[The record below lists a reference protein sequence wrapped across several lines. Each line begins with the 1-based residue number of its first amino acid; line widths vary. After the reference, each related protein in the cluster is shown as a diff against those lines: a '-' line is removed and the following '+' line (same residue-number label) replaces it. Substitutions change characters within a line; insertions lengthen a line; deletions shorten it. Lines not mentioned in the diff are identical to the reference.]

1 MRPLSNTSSTPR
13 LLAFSF
19 AALLLVIVP
28 GKSIFGD
35 QHQPPARG
43 SGQYQSWLQT
53 EVHHQLVMIP
63 WLSLFDNLEYR
74 VDGNNV
80 TLTGQVVNPVTK
92 DDARKALKGIE
103 GIGQIHDQI
112 EVLPVSPMDNDIRR
126 AEYRAIY
133 SFPSL
138 EKYSQMVLPS
148 IHIVV
153 KNGHVTLEGVVLNQG
168 DKNAAEIRAKGVS
181 NVFSVTDNLHIENS
195 QKSGQ

>member
-1 MRPLSNTSSTPR
+1 MPR
-13 LLAFSF
+13 LLALLF
-19 AALLLVIVP
+19 AALLLLVVP
-28 GKSIFGD
+28 GKSIFGAD
-35 QHQPPARG
+35 QHEPPARG

-53 EVHHQLVMIP
+53 EVHHRLVMIP
-63 WLSLFDNLEYR
+63 WLSLFDNLQYR

-80 TLTGQVVNPVTK
+80 TLMGQVVNPVTK
-92 DDARKALKGIE
+92 DDAKKALKGIE
-103 GIGQIHDQI
+103 GIGQINDQI

-168 DKNAAEIRAKGVS
+168 DKNAAEIRAKSVP
-181 NVFSVTDNLHIENS
+181 NVFSVTDNLQVENS